1 MYIMW
6 QYFEKNGKK
15 GGVPMHLAVV
25 VYFLINLVLGIRLYL
40 RNKWKALIWHSLV
53 FTAILFVLAIGLSE
67 GSFYE
72 PLARKMLSVKA
83 YSSVCT
89 VTTQYGIFIFGP
101 LMAAEWIIPFMA
113 LTAIGTAVALILL
126 FSRHKDEESVHPE
139 ADEKQTGSLSDY
151 TYKLYRKNCVM
162 RC

>member
-1 MYIMW
+1 
-6 QYFEKNGKK
+6 
-15 GGVPMHLAVV
+15 MHWAVV
-25 VYFLINLVLGIRLYL
+25 AYFLINVVLAVKLEIRK
-40 RNKWKALIWHSLV
+40 KWKALIWHSLA
-53 FTAILFVLAIGLSE
+53 FTAILVVLAVGLSE

-72 PLARKMLSVKA
+72 PLARKMLSNEA
-83 YSSVCT
+83 YVPVCT
-89 VTTQYGIFIFGP
+89 AVTEYGIFIFGP

-126 FSRHKDEESVHPE
+126 FSRHKDEESVSPE